1 MKTVTYSRNFTLPIT
16 YWCRNR
22 CGYCSFR
29 SNDPVLMT
37 QEGIRETARKEA
49 AKGAVEALVM
59 TGEAPDVHPKMR
71 AELNAWGFP
80 TYVDYVRRACEI
92 LLEEGLLPHTNIGT
106 LTLGQLAKLKEV
118 NPSMGVM
125 LESLSPAVERGVAH
139 RFAPTKAPALRL
151 ETVRAAGELRIPFT
165 SGILFGIG
173 ESRADRTRT
182 LEALARLHEAYG
194 HLQEVIVQP
203 LNVQEG
209 TPMADWP
216 EPSKEEVLEMVREA
230 RLILP
235 GDIHIQIPPN
245 LIPHVLEAVE
255 AGADDLGGLSDE
267 PDLINPNHP
276 WPDIEALRDYLA
288 RHGIDLQL
296 RLPVYDEFIERGWYS
311 PAVGAVMAFFRPA
324 LFC

>member
-1 MKTVTYSRNFTLPIT
+1 MRTVTYSRNFTLPIT
-16 YWCRNR
+16 YWCRDR

-37 QEGIRETARKEA
+37 QGEIREVARKEA

-71 AELNAWGFP
+71 AELNSWGFP

-106 LTLGQLAKLKEV
+106 LSLDQLARLKDV
-118 NPSMGVM
+118 NASVGVM
-125 LESLSPAVERGVAH
+125 LESLSPAVQSGVAH
-139 RFAPTKAPALRL
+139 RFAPTKAPALRV
-151 ETVRAAGELRIPFT
+151 ETVRAAGELQIPFT

-173 ESRADRTRT
+173 ESREERTRT
-182 LEALARLHEAYG
+182 LEVLARLQEAYG

-203 LNVQEG
+203 LNAQEG

-216 EPSKEEVLEMVREA
+216 EPSKEEALEMVREA
-230 RLILP
+230 RTVLP
-235 GDIHIQIPPN
+235 DDVHIQIPPN
-245 LIPHVLEAVE
+245 LIPHVVEAVK
-255 AGADDLGGLSDE
+255 AGTDDLGGLSDE

-276 WPDIEALRDYLA
+276 WPDIDGLRRHLA
-288 RHGIDLQL
+288 GHGIDLQL

-311 PAVGAVMAFFRPA
+311 PTVGALMASFRPA

>member
-1 MKTVTYSRNFTLPIT
+1 MKTVTYSRNFTLPVT

-37 QEGIRETARKEA
+37 QEEIREVARREA

-59 TGEAPDVHPKMR
+59 TGEAADFHPKVR
-71 AELNAWGFP
+71 AELKAWGFE
-80 TYVDYVRRACEI
+80 TYVDYVGRACEI

-106 LTLGQLAKLKEV
+106 LTLEELARLKDV
-118 NPSMGVM
+118 NASMGVM
-125 LESLSPAVERGVAH
+125 LESLSPAVRSGVAH

-182 LEALARLHEAYG
+182 LEALARTHEAYG

-203 LNVQEG
+203 LNVQAG
-209 TPMADWP
+209 TAMADWP
-216 EPSKEEVLEMVREA
+216 EPSRDEVLEMVREA
-230 RLILP
+230 RAVLP
-235 GDIHIQIPPN
+235 EDVHIQIPPN
-245 LIPHVLEAVE
+245 LIGHVVAAVE

-276 WPDIEALRDYLA
+276 WPDIEGMRGHLA
-288 RHGIDLQL
+288 GHGIDLQF
-296 RLPVYDEFIERGWYS
+296 RLPV
-311 PAVGAVMAFFRPA
+311 
-324 LFC
+324 